1 MNKKCIGCGS
11 IIQHENPNSIGYA
24 PLTKKGEAKYC
35 ERCFKITHYNEK
47 LILPLENIN
56 SYIIEEVNKKAQY
69 VFFMIDL
76 LNINNETIDTFKSI
90 NIPKTLIISKL
101 DIIPKSIKENL
112 IKEWIKETYQI
123 DNNIEFIS
131 TKKNVNT
138 RLITK
143 TLEEQKIDSAHVLG
157 FTNAGKSTLI
167 NKICEQNKI
176 EGKTITTSIL
186 PNTTVDFI
194 NIPINE
200 NITIID
206 SPGFTSTNNL
216 YKNNEYLLMKN
227 ILPKNTLN
235 PITEQTKEN
244 TSFIIENKIR
254 INANSKNSF
263 TFYMSNAIKI
273 EKVFEKNND
282 LINLEIKTYE
292 IKDNSDLV
300 IKGLGFIN
308 IKKSCSLT
316 INSKYNN
323 LIEIRKSMFK

>member
-1 MNKKCIGCGS
+1 MSKKCIGCGS
-11 IIQHENPNSIGYA
+11 IIQHEDKNKIGYA
-24 PLTKKGEAKYC
+24 PIPKSGEAKYC

-56 SYIIEEVNKKAQY
+56 EYIIDEVNKNSKY

-76 LNINNETIDTFKSI
+76 LNINEETINTFKSI
-90 NIPKTLIISKL
+90 NVPKTLIISKL
-101 DIIPKSIKENL
+101 DIIPKSIKETL
-112 IKEWIKETYQI
+112 IEEWLKDTYNINNDIK
-123 DNNIEFIS
+123 FLS
-131 TKKNVNT
+131 TKKNINT
-138 RLITK
+138 RLIVK
-143 TLEEQKIDSAHVLG
+143 TLEELNINSAHILG

-167 NKICEQNKI
+167 NKICEQNNI

-194 NIPINE
+194 NIPITE

-206 SPGFTSTNNL
+206 SPGFTSKYTL
-216 YKNNEYLLMKN
+216 YDNTEYDLMKN
-227 ILPKNTLN
+227 ILPKNIIN

-244 TSFIIENKIR
+244 TSLIIENKIR

-273 EKVFEKNND
+273 DKVFEKNTD
-282 LINLEIKTYE
+282 LTNEELIKYN
-292 IKDNSDLV
+292 IKDNTDIV

-308 IKKSCSLT
+308 IKKACNLT
-316 INSKYNN
+316 INTKYKE
-323 LIEIRKSMFK
+323 LIEIRESMFK

>member
-1 MNKKCIGCGS
+1 MSKKCIGCGS
-11 IIQHENPNSIGYA
+11 IIQHEDKNKIGYA
-24 PLTKKGEAKYC
+24 PIPKSGEAKYC

-56 SYIIEEVNKKAQY
+56 EYIIDEVNKNSKY

-76 LNINNETIDTFKSI
+76 LNINEETINTFKNI
-90 NIPKTLIISKL
+90 NVPKTLIISKL
-101 DIIPKSIKENL
+101 DIIPKSIKKTL
-112 IKEWIKETYQI
+112 IEEWIKDTYKI
-123 DNNIEFIS
+123 NNDIKFLS
-131 TKKNVNT
+131 TKKNINT
-138 RLITK
+138 RLIVK
-143 TLEEQKIDSAHVLG
+143 TLEELNINSAHILG

-167 NKICEQNKI
+167 NKICEQNNI

-194 NIPINE
+194 NIPITE

-206 SPGFTSTNNL
+206 SPGFTSKYTL
-216 YKNNEYLLMKN
+216 YDNTEYDLMKN
-227 ILPKNTLN
+227 ILPKNIIN

-244 TSFIIENKIR
+244 TSLIIENKIR

-273 EKVFEKNND
+273 DKVFEKNTD
-282 LINLEIKTYE
+282 LTNEELLKYN
-292 IKDNSDLV
+292 IKDNTDIV

-308 IKKSCSLT
+308 IKKACNLT
-316 INSKYNN
+316 INTKYKE
-323 LIEIRKSMFK
+323 LIEIRESMFK